1 MTELLEK
8 ELVFKIVGCAMRVH
22 TALGCGLREK
32 TYERALCLDFKA
44 NGVAYVQQPA
54 HPVFYLDEQVDEYI
68 PDIEAEERVIVE
80 AKAIAEIT
88 DLERS
93 QVISYLRVTGMK
105 VGVLIN
111 FARPS
116 LQWERIVLDDAR

>member
-8 ELVFKIVGCAMRVH
+8 ELVFTIVGCAMRVH
-22 TALGCGLREK
+22 AELGCGLREK
-32 TYERALCLDFKA
+32 TYERAMCLEFKA
-44 NGVAYVQQPA
+44 HAVPFAQQHT
-54 HPVFYLDEQVDEYI
+54 HPVFYLGEQIDEFI
-68 PDIEAEERVIVE
+68 PDLEAEQRVIVE

-93 QVISYLRVTGMK
+93 QMISYLRVTGMK
-105 VGVLIN
+105 VGVIIN

>member
-1 MTELLEK
+1 MDFFLK
-8 ELVFKIVGCAMRVH
+8 GV
-22 TALGCGLREK
+22 CGLREK

-44 NGVAYVQQPA
+44 QGIPFTQQHA
-54 HPVFYLDEQVDEYI
+54 HPIFYLGEMIDEFI
-68 PDIEAEERVIVE
+68 PDLEADERVIVE

-93 QVISYLRVTGMK
+93 QMISYLRVTGMK
-105 VGVLIN
+105 VGVIIN

-116 LQWERIVLDDAR
+116 LQWERMVLDAGR